1 MVAHTLLPSFDDAN
15 GRLSQESLIEIQ
27 KFCYHD
33 NVTSHFFS
41 LLESK
46 IAIKKMVPS
55 YLNLFYEYTSTIS
68 VYLWLSMARTE
79 TEYSLKKIG
88 PTFSK

>member
-1 MVAHTLLPSFDDAN
+1 
-15 GRLSQESLIEIQ
+15 
-27 KFCYHD
+27 
-33 NVTSHFFS
+33 
-41 LLESK
+41 
-46 IAIKKMVPS
+46 MVPS

-88 PTFSK
+88 PTFSKWSFSVVEKWPKTGDVYLAPFGRKIITDLIQLIGSTRPKFDVWPNRRS